1 MPGIVV
7 YWGFM
12 LAKSL
17 DSITYTHKHSKHFL
31 VFKEWHWLKTLSFE
45 ISSLSTWSIHML
57 PICPATLIVNSP
69 NKSYGS
75 EKNISQSL
83 LLDVK
88 LLLSYSLGRGILNP
102 VNSISNLSVLSIQA
116 SARRTYLN
124 IITEDSSVTI
134 SNGNI
139 TLIGRFISG

>member
-1 MPGIVV
+1 
-7 YWGFM
+7 
-12 LAKSL
+12 
-17 DSITYTHKHSKHFL
+17 
-31 VFKEWHWLKTLSFE
+31 
-45 ISSLSTWSIHML
+45 ML